1 MCVAVWI
8 QCKLIIVCVYV
19 YKCLLVL
26 EFKRG
31 EGGEMGGNVW
41 GLGHCIFHKIVSL
54 LLYTGAP
61 RKLYNCFFVFS
72 EIFQLSF

>member
-1 MCVAVWI
+1 M
-8 QCKLIIVCVYV
+8 CVYV
-19 YKCLLVL
+19 CKCFLVL

-31 EGGEMGGNVW
+31 GGGMEGNVW

-61 RKLYNCFFVFS
+61 RKLYNCFFVFA

>member
-1 MCVAVWI
+1 M
-8 QCKLIIVCVYV
+8 IVCVYV
-19 YKCLLVL
+19 CKCLLVL
-26 EFKRG
+26 EFKKGG
-31 EGGEMGGNVW
+31 EGNGGGNVW

-61 RKLYNCFFVFS
+61 RKLYNCIFVFA

>member
-1 MCVAVWI
+1 
-8 QCKLIIVCVYV
+8 
-19 YKCLLVL
+19 
-26 EFKRG
+26 
-31 EGGEMGGNVW
+31 VW

-61 RKLYNCFFVFS
+61 RKLCNYISVFV